1 MKSCLR
7 TFLILL
13 LLWPLCLRAQINAFF
28 PGGTYDPSIPTPES
42 VTGTAPG
49 DRALRYDEVIRYVK
63 AVAEKSRRVAL
74 FDLGKT
80 YEGRALYYMAFSSP
94 ENIARLDEIRRNN
107 ARIANPAGGSGGAVD
122 NLVSSSPVIVWAQ
135 YAIHGGEIS
144 SVDAAVALTYQLA
157 AGTDSTTLTILRE
170 AVVCIDPVVNPDG
183 RERFLSQMQQWNG
196 PIPNPDAQ
204 SLHHTGTW
212 PGGRGNH
219 YLFDLNRDWFIL
231 ANAEMRERV
240 GALVQWNPQVVID
253 SHEMGSSDTYLFSPP
268 RQPLNPNISPVA
280 HIWWPRFAADQAKAF
295 DRYGWSYYTREW
307 NDDWYPGYG
316 ASWPLY
322 AGAVGI
328 LYEQAGVQ
336 GTLVKKPD
344 GTVMTY
350 REAVHHHFTSSMAN
364 FATAARNRKGILKDF
379 AADRA
384 RGGVRGK
391 NDPRTFYI
399 VPGENAV
406 RADRLVER
414 LVRQGITVGR
424 AAEEWSPS
432 GLVAPSGTKPS
443 RKKLPRGTYIVSVAQ
458 PLGRLVVALLEFD
471 PRMNTQVLAD
481 ERKSLEKDGDSKMY
495 DITAWSLPLAS
506 GIESYW
512 SASDPGV
519 RSETVESFSRAR
531 GELRHPDAAYG
542 YLMRCAD
549 DREVEALALCLQ
561 EGLKARVARE
571 PFTIDGVF
579 YDRGSILFRKQENP
593 PVLAST
599 LKTLAESLG
608 VTIRGTA
615 TALSTAGPDLGGND
629 MVLLR
634 QPRVALLGG
643 PEVSSTN
650 LGWIWHLLERQLGMR
665 VSILALQ
672 QMGFADLSKY
682 TTLILPSG
690 RSEALSRSLGRN
702 GLARLLTWI
711 EAGGTL
717 IAEEGSAAFV
727 ADSASG
733 LSTVRLRQQVL
744 KELPLYAAAAE
755 MERKALAPGVD
766 SAAFWGGNPGAVD
779 TVRLEKGPPIEEKAL
794 ALQDERGRLFAP
806 VGAILNVVLD
816 DEHWLAYG
824 AGRSMPVLTGSS
836 TVLMSRSPI
845 QTPARYEHAAALRLS
860 GLLWPEA
867 RERIAR
873 SAYLTREGKGRG
885 QIILFSGEPAF
896 RRGFPATERLLV
908 NAVLLGPG
916 CGTVP
921 STEW

>member
-1 MKSCLR
+1 MKSTVQAL
-7 TFLILL
+7 LMILC
-13 LLWPLCLRAQINAFF
+13 WPLTLAAQINAFH
-28 PGGTYDPSIPTPES
+28 PGGTYDPSVPAPES
-42 VTGTAPG
+42 FLGVAPG
-49 DRALRYDEVIRYVK
+49 DRALRYDEVVRYVK

-74 FDLGKT
+74 FDLGRT
-80 YEGRALYYMAFSSP
+80 YEGRALYYMAFSAP
-94 ENIARLDEIRRNN
+94 ENIARLDEIRQNN
-107 ARIANPAGGSGGAVD
+107 ARIANPAGSGGGAVD
-122 NLVSSSPVIVWAQ
+122 KLIATSPVIVWAQ
-135 YAIHGGEIS
+135 YAIHGGEVS

-157 AGTDSTTLTILRE
+157 AGTDSATLAILRE
-170 AVVCIDPVVNPDG
+170 TVVCIDPVVNPDG

-240 GALVQWNPQVVID
+240 RAVVQWNPQVVID

-280 HIWWPRFAADQAKAF
+280 HKWWPRFAADQAKAF

-322 AGAVGI
+322 LGAVGI

-364 FATAARNRKGILKDF
+364 LATAARHRKEILKDF
-379 AADRA
+379 ASDRA
-384 RGGVRGK
+384 RGGVQGK
-391 NDPRTFYI
+391 NDPTTFYI
-399 VPGENAV
+399 VPGENAA

-414 LVRQGITVGR
+414 LVLQGITVR
-424 AAEEWSPS
+424 RAEEEWTPVGLVDPS
-432 GLVAPSGTKPS
+432 GARPS
-443 RKKLPRGTYIVSVAQ
+443 RKRLPRGTYLVSVAQ
-458 PLGRLVVALLEFD
+458 PLGRLVMALLEFD

-481 ERKSLEKDGDSKMY
+481 ERKSLEKDGESKMY

-506 GIESYW
+506 GIDAYW
-512 SASDPGV
+512 STSDPGV
-519 RSETVESFSRAR
+519 RSGTVESFPRAR
-531 GELRHPDAAYG
+531 GELHHPEASYG

-561 EGLKARVARE
+561 VGLKARVARE
-571 PFTIDGVF
+571 RFTMDGIS
-579 YDRGSILFRKQENP
+579 YDRGSILFRRHENP

-599 LKTLAESLG
+599 LKAVAESLG
-608 VTIRGTA
+608 VTIRGTG
-615 TALSTAGPDLGGND
+615 TAFSSAGPDLGGND

-634 QPRVALLGG
+634 QPRVAILGG

-650 LGWIWHLLERQLGMR
+650 LGWIWHLLEQQLAMR
-665 VSILALQ
+665 VSILTLQ

-682 TTLILPSG
+682 ATLILPSG
-690 RSEALSRSLGRN
+690 RPEAISRTLGRN
-702 GLARLLTWI
+702 GIARLRTWI

-733 LSTVRLRQQVL
+733 LSMVRLRQQVL
-744 KELPLYAAAAE
+744 KELPLYAAAVE
-755 MERKALAPGVD
+755 MERKSRQAVVD
-766 SAAFWGGNPGAVD
+766 SVAFWNGKAGAVD
-779 TVRLEKGPPIEEKAL
+779 TVSIEKGPASDEKVL

-806 VGAILNVVLD
+806 VGTIVNVALD

-836 TVLMSRSPI
+836 TVLMSRSPV
-845 QTPARYEHAAALRLS
+845 QTPARYEQAAALRLS

-867 RERIAR
+867 RERLAR

-885 QIILFSGEPAF
+885 QIILFAGEPAF
-896 RRGFPATERLLV
+896 RRGFPATERLLI
-908 NAVLLGPG
+908 NAILLGPG
-916 CGTVP
+916 CGTLP
-921 STEW
+921 SAEW